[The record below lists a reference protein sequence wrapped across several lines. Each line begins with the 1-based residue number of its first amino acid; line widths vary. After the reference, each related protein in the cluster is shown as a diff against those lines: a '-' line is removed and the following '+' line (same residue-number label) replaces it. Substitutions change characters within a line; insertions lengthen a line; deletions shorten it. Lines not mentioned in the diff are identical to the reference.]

1 MTEITQLTPHLLWQF
16 FNTLCSIPH
25 PSGHEAAVRQWI
37 TDWAQERGLA
47 TVQDTVGNLIIRKAA
62 TPGMEQRQ
70 GVILQAHMDMVPQAN
85 ADVNHDFTKDPIQ
98 PYIDG
103 DWVRARGTTLGA
115 DNGIGLAGCL
125 AVLADDKVQHGPL
138 EVLLTIDE
146 ESGMTGAFGLEPGM
160 LQGKILLN
168 TDSEQ
173 DGDVYM
179 GCAGGVDA
187 NITLPYLAES
197 VPADHHAM
205 RLTIKGLRGGHS
217 GINIDEGRASANKLL
232 AELLMDITEHPSIRL
247 AEINGGSLRNAIA
260 REASALLTLPADVKK
275 VLSEQIALRQ
285 LQYQQEFQG
294 VDDFITLELVPAELP
309 HRVMNT
315 DLQQKLSSALLACPH
330 GVMEM
335 SRDMDGAVQSS
346 TNLGVISTEPEHIY
360 VQCLIRSL
368 NDAGRDRVANAT
380 AAVFRLAGAHC
391 QFDGAYPG
399 WQPDPQSNIMRLL
412 LDTHK
417 ELFDVVPEVKVIHAG
432 LECGLFKAIY
442 PDWDMVSFGPT
453 IQGAH
458 SPDERVHIEAVS
470 RFWQLLV
477 RVLRHI
483 PEEKA
488 VSRQL

>member
-1 MTEITQLTPHLLWQF
+1 MTAITQLSPRLLWQF
-16 FNTLCSIPH
+16 FDTLCSIPH

-37 TDWAQERGLA
+37 TDWAQEQGLV
-47 TVQDTVGNLIIRKAA
+47 TIQDTIGNLIIRKAA
-62 TPGMEQRQ
+62 SLGMEQRT

-85 ADVNHDFTKDPIQ
+85 ADISHDFTKDPIL
-98 PYIDG
+98 PYIEDG
-103 DWVRARGTTLGA
+103 WVRARGTTLGA

-138 EVLLTIDE
+138 EVLLTVDE

-187 NITLPYLAES
+187 NITLPYQAES
-197 VPADHHAM
+197 VPDDHQAVH
-205 RLTIKGLRGGHS
+205 LNISGLRGGHS
-217 GINIDEGRASANKLL
+217 GININEGRASANKLL
-232 AELLMDITEHPSIRL
+232 AELLNDLNEHPSIRL
-247 AEINGGSLRNAIA
+247 SELSGGTLRNAIA
-260 REASALLTLPADVKK
+260 REANALLTLPQNAMATLTELV
-275 VLSEQIALRQ
+275 AARQ
-285 LQYQQEFQG
+285 QQYQQEFNG
-294 VDDFITLELVPAELP
+294 VDDFIHLELVPAERP
-309 HRVMNT
+309 QRMMT
-315 DLQQKLSSALLACPH
+315 QDLQQKLSQALLACPH
-330 GVMEM
+330 GMMAV
-335 SRDMDGAVQSS
+335 SRDIADVVESS
-346 TNLGVISTEPEHIY
+346 SNLGVISTEAEHIY

-368 NDAGRDRVANAT
+368 NDTGRDRVANAT

-391 QFDGAYPG
+391 EFDGAYPG
-399 WQPDPQSNIMRLL
+399 WQPDPQSAIMQLVCN
-412 LDTHK
+412 THK
-417 ELFDVVPEVKVIHAG
+417 ELFDLVPEVKVIHAG

-442 PDWDMVSFGPT
+442 PEWDMVSFGPT

-477 RVLRHI
+477 RVLRQI
-483 PEEKA
+483 PEDTA
-488 VSRQL
+488 VSRKL

>member
-1 MTEITQLTPHLLWQF
+1 MTAINQLSPRLLWQF
-16 FNTLCSIPH
+16 FDTLCSIPH

-47 TVQDTVGNLIIRKAA
+47 VVQDTVGNLIIRKAA
-62 TPGMEQRQ
+62 TPGMEKRQ

-85 ADVNHDFTKDPIQ
+85 ADTEHDFTTDPIQ
-98 PYIDG
+98 PYIEG
-103 DWVRARGTTLGA
+103 EWVRARGTTLGA

-125 AVLADDKVQHGPL
+125 AVLADEKVQHGPL

-160 LQGKILLN
+160 LQGSILLN

-187 NITLPYLAES
+187 NITLPYLAEP
-197 VPADHHAM
+197 VPVQHQAL
-205 RLTIKGLRGGHS
+205 RLNVKGLRGGHS
-217 GINIDEGRASANKLL
+217 GINIHQGRASANKLL
-232 AELLMDITEHPSIRL
+232 AELLNDIAEHQTIRL
-247 AEINGGSLRNAIA
+247 SEISGGTLRNAIA
-260 REASALLTLPADVKK
+260 REASALLTLPAG
-275 VLSEQIALRQ
+275 STSALTELVARRQ
-285 LQYQQEFQG
+285 QQYQHEFNG
-294 VDDFITLELVPAELP
+294 IDDFITLELIPAELP
-309 HRVMNT
+309 TRVMSIS
-315 DLQQKLSSALLACPH
+315 LQQKLSSALLACPH
-330 GVMEM
+330 GVMAM
-335 SRDMDGAVQSS
+335 SRDMEGVVQGS
-346 TNLGVISTEPEHIY
+346 TNLGVIGTESEHIH

-368 NDAGRDRVANAT
+368 NDAGRDRVAAMT

-399 WQPDPQSNIMRLL
+399 WQPDPDSKVMQLL
-412 LDTHK
+412 LNTHQ
-417 ELFDVVPEVKVIHAG
+417 ELFGVVPAVKVIHAG
-432 LECGLFKAIY
+432 LECGLFKATY
-442 PDWDMVSFGPT
+442 PHWDMVSFGPT

-477 RVLRHI
+477 RVLGQI
-483 PEEKA
+483 PEA
-488 VSRQL
+488 